1 MLFLRAVRFP
11 AKLSVL
17 PHPHCSLS
25 RSSLIHSHSFIA
37 WKLAQ
42 RKITDFFGAPKVAPK
57 AAPVQAAAPA
67 KAQMCIDFFF
77 KPAASTPTDSSE
89 SRFKY
94 LYEREEAERKKREE
108 KERLEAEQ
116 RRREEEELRRKLL
129 AERKAERRRQQLINK
144 RKRELDQARRWLD
157 EERKRIGR
165 LIVPELGLFLG
176 NRLAARNAEWLFDTV
191 DLVLNVTHDV
201 PLYFVD
207 GRAVELDDDEQDDL
221 DTLAADA
228 EPKDQ
233 DHETSGDGDGDGDG
247 DGEDDDTKDKVDHE
261 QQQEQQR
268 DVVDTPADAMESDTS
283 ANVDATITAETAPD
297 SLQPDASESPSAIDD
312 ATTLDNESTGQGID
326 AATLLVDV
334 DDDDTNEDD
343 DGKTEAELELEL
355 QLEPVPEL
363 VVEEADVNAYKRR
376 RASMQYARL
385 KVHDTRDDILPID
398 DAMALLDQAFGSSSS
413 SDGERPS
420 VLVHCREG
428 LSRSPS
434 IVIAYLMYRLKYS
447 LLDAYQRVLE
457 RNLNRLR
464 INDGF
469 KKQLLDYEQRLFPD
483 RPTSIEFL
491 HARALRSSSTNI
503 RPSAA
508 ATATATATA
517 TTRRTRASAAA
528 LPSIDDGNPAAVPAS
543 AESKPKDESSEAA
556 DEAAMEVVA

>member
-1 MLFLRAVRFP
+1 MLFLSACCFPPNCPSFLITHPARYRAPPSFT
-11 AKLSVL
+11 
-17 PHPHCSLS
+17 
-25 RSSLIHSHSFIA
+25 LIP

-221 DTLAADA
+221 DTLADDA

-233 DHETSGDGDGDGDG
+233 DHDTSGDGDG
-247 DGEDDDTKDKVDHE
+247 DGEDDDTKDKVDQE
-261 QQQEQQR
+261 RQQEQQR
-268 DVVDTPADAMESDTS
+268 DAVDTPADAMESDAA

-363 VVEEADVNAYKRR
+363 VVEEADVNVYKRR